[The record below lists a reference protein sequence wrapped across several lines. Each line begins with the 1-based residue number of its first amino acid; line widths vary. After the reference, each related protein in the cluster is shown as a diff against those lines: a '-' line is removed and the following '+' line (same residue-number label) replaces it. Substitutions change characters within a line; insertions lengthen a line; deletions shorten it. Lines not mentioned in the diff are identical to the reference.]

1 MTAIKLP
8 ETALET
14 EIVKQIHQWTLGAQS
29 SETKIL
35 IVGGP
40 NGTAK
45 RQHTLAGIYGVNK
58 WPVTRRATADH
69 NDTSGEYSFMLRH
82 GLAEIDFGMH
92 PGHYRKNVTAC
103 VQGAIRALEH
113 QTRLIQN
120 TRYLQT
126 NSPTIRR
133 PLILFRNCQAARGEC
148 LLAGLNNAA
157 NSKISVILL
166 TERPTSLTHIT
177 SAWKTDVILL
187 SKQEGE
193 KEMIRLNS
201 GYLSHSLHD
210 QKAITLAKQAAK
222 VIRQKNGAS
231 VAAIQ
236 KLATELQ
243 KDQHNPILIATL
255 IMKEME
261 IPNDLKQKRC
271 FCEASK
277 KLIDGIENGYRLNL
291 HLELFLATLV
301 CWYSSAS
308 SSTSVS
314 LSA

>member
-1 MTAIKLP
+1 MTTIKLP
-8 ETALET
+8 ATALDMD
-14 EIVKQIHQWTLGAQS
+14 IVEQIHQWTLS
-29 SETKIL
+29 TEPNETRIL

-45 RQHTLAGIYGVNK
+45 RQHTLAGIYGINK
-58 WPVTRRATADH
+58 WPVSRRATADH
-69 NDTSGEYSFMLRH
+69 NDTTGEYSFMLRH

-92 PGHYRKNVTAC
+92 PGHYRKNATTC

-113 QTRLIQN
+113 QKRLIQN
-120 TRYLQT
+120 TQYKQT
-126 NSPTIRR
+126 SSSPISQSF
-133 PLILFRNCQAARGEC
+133 ILFRNCQAARSEC
-148 LLAGLNNAA
+148 ILAALNNAA
-157 NSKISVILL
+157 NSKIGVILL
-166 TERPTSLTHIT
+166 TERPTPLTHIT
-177 SAWKTDVILL
+177 SAWNTDVILH

-193 KEMIRLNS
+193 KEIIRQNS

-210 QKAITLAKQAAK
+210 QKAIAIAKQAAK
-222 VIRQKNGAS
+222 VIRQKNGTT
-231 VAAIQ
+231 VQAIQ
-236 KLATELQ
+236 KRATELQ

-255 IMKEME
+255 IMKELE
-261 IPNDLKQKRC
+261 LPNNPQQKKC

-308 SSTSVS
+308 SSLTS
-314 LSA
+314 SA

>member
-1 MTAIKLP
+1 MTTIKLP
-8 ETALET
+8 ATALDMD
-14 EIVKQIHQWTLGAQS
+14 IVEQIHQWTLS
-29 SETKIL
+29 TDPNETRIL

-45 RQHTLAGIYGVNK
+45 RQHTLAGIYGINK
-58 WPVTRRATADH
+58 WPVSRRATADH

-92 PGHYRKNVTAC
+92 PGHYRKNATTC
-103 VQGAIRALEH
+103 VQGAIHALEH
-113 QTRLIQN
+113 QKRLIQN
-120 TRYLQT
+120 TQYHQT
-126 NSPTIRR
+126 NSSAITQS
-133 PLILFRNCQAARGEC
+133 LILFRNCQAARSEC
-148 LLAGLNNAA
+148 VLAALNNAA
-157 NSKISVILL
+157 NSKIGVILL
-166 TERPTSLTHIT
+166 TERPTPLTHTT
-177 SAWKTDVILL
+177 SAWKTDVVLL

-193 KEMIRLNS
+193 KEIIRQNS

-210 QKAITLAKQAAK
+210 QKAIAIAKQAAK

-231 VAAIQ
+231 VAAVQ

-255 IMKEME
+255 IMKELEM
-261 IPNDLKQKRC
+261 PNNPKQNKC

-308 SSTSVS
+308 SSLTS
-314 LSA
+314 SA

>member
-1 MTAIKLP
+1 MTTIKLP
-8 ETALET
+8 ATALDMD
-14 EIVKQIHQWTLGAQS
+14 IVEQIHQWTLS
-29 SETKIL
+29 TEPNETRIL

-45 RQHTLAGIYGVNK
+45 RQHTLAGIYGINK
-58 WPVTRRATADH
+58 WPVSRRATADH

-92 PGHYRKNVTAC
+92 PGHYRKNATTC
-103 VQGAIRALEH
+103 VQGAIHALEH
-113 QTRLIQN
+113 QKRLIQN
-120 TRYLQT
+120 TQYHQT
-126 NSPTIRR
+126 NSSDITQS
-133 PLILFRNCQAARGEC
+133 LILFRNCQAARSEC
-148 LLAGLNNAA
+148 VLAALNNAA
-157 NSKISVILL
+157 NSKIGVILL
-166 TERPTSLTHIT
+166 TERPTPLTHTT
-177 SAWKTDVILL
+177 SAWKTDVVLL

-193 KEMIRLNS
+193 KEIIRQNS

-210 QKAITLAKQAAK
+210 QKAIAIAKQAAK
-222 VIRQKNGAS
+222 VIRQKNGTT
-231 VAAIQ
+231 VQAIQ

-255 IMKEME
+255 IMKELEM
-261 IPNDLKQKRC
+261 PNNPKQNKC

-308 SSTSVS
+308 SSLTS
-314 LSA
+314 SA

>member
-8 ETALET
+8 EAALDS
-14 EIVKQIHQWTLGAQS
+14 EIVKQIHEWTLSTQPT
-29 SETKIL
+29 ETRIL

-45 RQHTLAGIYGVNK
+45 RQHTLAGIYGINK
-58 WPVTRRATADH
+58 WPVSRRATADH

-92 PGHYRKNVTAC
+92 PGHYRKNATTC

-113 QTRLIQN
+113 QKRLIEN
-120 TRYLQT
+120 TQYHLS
-126 NSPTIRR
+126 SPSTITQS
-133 PLILFRNCQAARGEC
+133 LILFRNCQTARSECILAA
-148 LLAGLNNAA
+148 LNNAA
-157 NSKISVILL
+157 NSKIGVILL
-166 TERPTSLTHIT
+166 TERPTALTHTT

-193 KEMIRLNS
+193 KEIIRQNS

-210 QKAITLAKQAAK
+210 QKAIAIAKQAAK

-243 KDQHNPILIATL
+243 KDQHNPILIATQ
-255 IMKEME
+255 IMKELE
-261 IPNDLKQKRC
+261 LPTNPKQKKC

-301 CWYSSAS
+301 CSYTSSSSSPSTSSA
-308 SSTSVS
+308 
-314 LSA
+314 